1 MENHLYS
8 LYQMVLKSLTL
19 ELIRKRKGQ
28 ADLQKSLTYNSVPC
42 LSSPIISSE
51 KKEPKKCIGF

>member
-51 KKEPKKCIGF
+51 KKNPKSV